1 MEEGSR
7 PPQPEVSPMKPRLL
21 VVDDEEPILSAI
33 REYFQP
39 RGYDVDCARELEEA
53 EALLAHIRYAL
64 VIADVR
70 LTGVHGNEGLELI
83 RFIRERSPW
92 TRIIVLT
99 GYGSTEIEMEA
110 IGRGVDAFLQKP
122 QPLAELAAIAANLT
136 GQGS

>member
-1 MEEGSR
+1 
-7 PPQPEVSPMKPRLL
+7 MKPRLL
-21 VVDDEEPILSAI
+21 VVDDEESILSAI
-33 REYFQP
+33 REYFLP
-39 RGYDVDCARELEEA
+39 LGYDVDCARELEEA
-53 EALLAHIRYAL
+53 EALLVHIRYAL

-92 TRIIVLT
+92 SRIIVLT

-136 GQGS
+136 GQTAS

>member
-1 MEEGSR
+1 MAEGLR
-7 PPQPEVSPMKPRLL
+7 PSHEVSPMKPRLL
-21 VVDDEEPILSAI
+21 VVDDEESILSAI

-136 GQGS
+136 GHGS

>member
-1 MEEGSR
+1 
-7 PPQPEVSPMKPRLL
+7 MKPRLL
-21 VVDDEEPILSAI
+21 VVDDEEAILSAI
-33 REYFQP
+33 REYFKP
-39 RGYDVDCARELEEA
+39 LGYDVDCARELEEA

>member
-1 MEEGSR
+1 
-7 PPQPEVSPMKPRLL
+7 MKPRLL
-21 VVDDEEPILSAI
+21 VVDDEEAILSAI

-39 RGYDVDCARELEEA
+39 RGYEVDCARELEEA

-122 QPLAELAAIAANLT
+122 QPLSELAAIAANLT
-136 GQGS
+136 RQGS

>member
-1 MEEGSR
+1 
-7 PPQPEVSPMKPRLL
+7 MKPRLL
-21 VVDDEEPILSAI
+21 VVDDEESILSAI
-33 REYFQP
+33 REYFLP
-39 RGYDVDCARELEEA
+39 LGYDVDCARELEEA
-53 EALLAHIRYAL
+53 EALLVHIRYAL

-136 GQGS
+136 GQQAS